1 MAGDR
6 FQICPLLV
14 LRPARP
20 VCRQAGGRQ
29 VPPTPSLSRQ
39 SREPDTLHKSVIGYL
54 LKPTLLILL
63 VLIPS
68 TVAWVED
75 RPRVVVT
82 LPVLKDFAEVIGGDR
97 VEVKSLLTGLESEHT
112 YTPKPTDIL
121 AVKEAHLLVKIGLAL
136 ESWVDQLIKNAGN
149 THLLIITT
157 ADGVPLLKD
166 ASNHTKNQSESFKDR
181 HTMGNP
187 HIWLDPVNAKIML
200 RHIVEGLIKIDPQG
214 KEIYLKNFANY
225 IKKLDQLEEQGK
237 KKVKALPDR
246 RIVTH
251 HAAWP
256 YFARRFGLIIEGNLI
271 NQVGSEPSAKEL
283 ARLTRK
289 IKREGIK
296 VIVSEPQLNPNL
308 PQMMAQETG
317 ARVVVLTPLPGAIP
331 GTETYLSMIEYDINQ
346 LVKALKE

>member
-1 MAGDR
+1 M
-6 FQICPLLV
+6 IV
-14 LRPARP
+14 
-20 VCRQAGGRQ
+20 
-29 VPPTPSLSRQ
+29 
-39 SREPDTLHKSVIGYL
+39 HL
-54 LKPTLLILL
+54 LKCTLFILL

-121 AVKEAHLLVKIGLAL
+121 AVKEAHLLV
-136 ESWVDQLIKNAGN
+136 
-149 THLLIITT
+149 ITT

-166 ASNHTKNQSESFKDR
+166 ASNHNKNQSKSFKDR

-187 HIWLDPVNAKIML
+187 HIWLDPVNAKVML

-225 IKKLDQLEEQGK
+225 IKKLDQLEERGK

-256 YFARRFGLIIEGNLI
+256 YFARRFGLIISGNLI
-271 NQVGSEPSAKEL
+271 NQVGSEPSAKQL

-296 VIVSEPQLNPNL
+296 VIVSEPQLNPKL

-346 LVKALKE
+346 LVQALKE

>member
-1 MAGDR
+1 M
-6 FQICPLLV
+6 
-14 LRPARP
+14 
-20 VCRQAGGRQ
+20 
-29 VPPTPSLSRQ
+29 
-39 SREPDTLHKSVIGYL
+39 IGYL
-54 LKPTLLILL
+54 LKSTLLILL
-63 VLIPS
+63 ILIPS
-68 TVAWVED
+68 TVAWAED

-82 LPVLKDFAEVIGGDR
+82 LPVLKDFSEVIGGDR
-97 VEVKSLLTGLESEHT
+97 LEVKSLLTGLESEHT
-112 YTPKPTDIL
+112 YTPKPTDIM
-121 AVKEAHLLVKIGLAL
+121 AVQEAHLLLKIGLGL

-149 THLLIITT
+149 THLLVINT
-157 ADGVPLLKD
+157 ADGVPLLRD
-166 ASNHTKNQSESFKDR
+166 SSNSNTNQSEGFKDR

-200 RHIVEGLIKIDPQG
+200 RHIVDGLIKIDPQG
-214 KEIYLKNFANY
+214 KEIYHKNFASY
-225 IKKLDQLEEQGK
+225 IKKLDLLEEQAK
-237 KKVKALPDR
+237 KRVTALPDR

-256 YFARRFGLIIEGNLI
+256 YFARRFGFIIEGNLI

-296 VIVSEPQLNPNL
+296 VIVSEPQLNPKL

-346 LVKALKE
+346 LIEALSQ

>member
-1 MAGDR
+1 
-6 FQICPLLV
+6 
-14 LRPARP
+14 
-20 VCRQAGGRQ
+20 
-29 VPPTPSLSRQ
+29 
-39 SREPDTLHKSVIGYL
+39 VIVHL
-54 LKPTLLILL
+54 LKCTLFILL

-121 AVKEAHLLVKIGLAL
+121 AVKEAHLLLKIGLGL
-136 ESWVDQLIKNAGN
+136 EGWVDHLIKNAGN
-149 THLLIITT
+149 THLLVITT

-166 ASNHTKNQSESFKDR
+166 ASNHNKNQSKSFKDR

-187 HIWLDPVNAKIML
+187 HIWLDPVNAKVML

-225 IKKLDQLEEQGK
+225 IKKLDQLEERGK

-256 YFARRFGLIIEGNLI
+256 YFARRFGLIISGNLI
-271 NQVGSEPSAKEL
+271 NQVGSEPSAKQL

-296 VIVSEPQLNPNL
+296 VIVSEPQLNPKL

-346 LVKALKE
+346 LVEALKE